1 MPRNKLFHFEEIWLT
16 DPKCG
21 ETVEAA
27 WLLGREQNFDTMV
40 LERIQKCGKDPSWWS
55 RNCFGNARTEL
66 EKKKILLVM
75 TGEEA
80 IRARCNHNLRKL
92 KCEINI
98 LLDRE
103 EKMWG

>member
-1 MPRNKLFHFEEIWLT
+1 
-16 DPKCG
+16 
-21 ETVEAA
+21 
-27 WLLGREQNFDTMV
+27 
-40 LERIQKCGKDPSWWS
+40 
-55 RNCFGNARTEL
+55 
-66 EKKKILLVM
+66 M